1 MCHEVSFM
9 SPDELRQSD
18 EVFLTSSVRS
28 VLPVTRV
35 DGQVLGDGK
44 PGVVSRRLMVLYRQ
58 LVEAQT

>member
-1 MCHEVSFM
+1 M
-9 SPDELRQSD
+9 SPDELRESD

>member
-1 MCHEVSFM
+1 
-9 SPDELRQSD
+9 
-18 EVFLTSSVRS
+18 VRS

>member
-1 MCHEVSFM
+1 M
-9 SPDELRQSD
+9 SPDDLRQAD

-44 PGVVSRRLMVLYRQ
+44 PGAVTRRLMVSYRQ

>member
-1 MCHEVSFM
+1 M
-9 SPDELRQSD
+9 SPDDLRHAD

-35 DGQVLGDGK
+35 GGLALGDGK
-44 PGVVSRRLMVLYRQ
+44 PGAVTRRLMLLYRQ

>member
-1 MCHEVSFM
+1 M

-18 EVFLTSSVRS
+18 EIFLTSSVRS

-35 DGQVLGDGK
+35 DGQMLGEGK
-44 PGVVSRRLMVLYRQ
+44 PGIVTRRLMVLYRQ